1 MTGAKV
7 VAPPFDCTTVGT
19 DRSFVLLCTTLCQ
32 REGKRDGGKGKCM
45 SNAQWRLFGEER
57 RQTSLVLVFKRGGG
71 GGGRMRLILRR
82 RRRVGL
88 VFDSRKKAVVVD

>member
-1 MTGAKV
+1 
-7 VAPPFDCTTVGT
+7 
-19 DRSFVLLCTTLCQ
+19 
-32 REGKRDGGKGKCM
+32 M
-45 SNAQWRLFGEER
+45 SNAQWRLFGVER